1 LKENKITK
9 FSHYRLVQF
18 KQSLSLHLSPEQIN
32 VIDCSM
38 ADTNAAE
45 LGRAADTGHHL
56 I

>member
-1 LKENKITK
+1 
-9 FSHYRLVQF
+9 
-18 KQSLSLHLSPEQIN
+18 
-32 VIDCSM
+32 M